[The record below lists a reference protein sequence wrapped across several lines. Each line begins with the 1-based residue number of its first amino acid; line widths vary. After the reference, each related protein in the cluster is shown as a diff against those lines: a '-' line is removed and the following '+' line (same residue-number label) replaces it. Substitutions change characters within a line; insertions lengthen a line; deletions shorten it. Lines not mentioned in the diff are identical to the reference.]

1 MKSTEEWKSLPGYSR
16 YFVSKD
22 GRVKRVRKVKSKEG
36 ELIKELILNPRN
48 INGYMAYTLVKDDK
62 SKKTVYIHQAIAEC
76 FIEKPKIKDKLIVV
90 HKDGDKGNNSSENLE
105 WRTFSNFMK
114 EQFTSG
120 RRSNKTLWE
129 KRIKKYGPM
138 GGTKPPG
145 RKVDI
150 SFGQMKRIYHLYH
163 NKGYT
168 LKRLAEKYNC
178 SASHI
183 YNLLHRYEAAEAK
196 EKEANGA

>member
-1 MKSTEEWKSLPGYSR
+1 MKSSQEWKSLPGYSR
-16 YFVSKD
+16 YFVSRD
-22 GRVKRVRKVKSKEG
+22 GKVKRVRTIKGKNGDV
-36 ELIKELILNPRN
+36 IKELVLNPRN
-48 INGYMAYTLVKDDK
+48 INGYMAYTLVRDDK
-62 SKKTVYIHQAIAEC
+62 AKKTVYIHQAIAEC
-76 FIEKPKIKDKLIVV
+76 FIEKPKSKEKLIVV
-90 HKDGDKGNNSSENLE
+90 HKDGNKGNNNSDNLE
-105 WRTFSNFMK
+105 WRTFSSFMK

-120 RRSNKTLWE
+120 RRSNKLLWE

-150 SFGQMKRIYHLYH
+150 SFGQMKRIHHLYH

-183 YNLLHRYEAAEAK
+183 YNLLHRYEAAAAREENESK
-196 EKEANGA
+196 

>member
-1 MKSTEEWKSLPGYSR
+1 MKNSEEWKSLPDYSR
-16 YFVSKD
+16 YFVSMNAK
-22 GRVKRVRKVKSKEG
+22 VKRVRKIKSKGG
-36 ELIKELILNPRN
+36 EVIKELILNPRN
-48 INGYMAYTLVKDDK
+48 INGYMAYTLVRDDK
-62 SKKTVYIHQAIAEC
+62 AKKTVYIHQAIAEC
-76 FIEKPKIKDKLIVV
+76 FIAKPNIKEKLIVV
-90 HKDGDKGNNSSENLE
+90 HKDGNKSNNNSDNLE

-120 RRSNKTLWE
+120 RRSNKELWA

-138 GGTKPPG
+138 GGLKPPG

-163 NKGYT
+163 SKGYT

-183 YNLLHRYEAAEAK
+183 FNLLHRYEAQAERE
-196 EKEANGA
+196 EK

>member
-1 MKSTEEWKSLPGYSR
+1 MKNTQEWKSLPNYSR
-16 YFVSKD
+16 YFVSQD
-22 GRVKRVRKVKSKEG
+22 GKVKRVRKIKGKNGDV
-36 ELIKELILNPRN
+36 IKELILNPRN
-48 INGYMAYTLVKDDK
+48 INGYMAYTLVRDDK
-62 SKKTVYIHQAIAEC
+62 AKKTVYIHQAIAEC
-76 FIEKPKIKDKLIVV
+76 FIEKPKSKIKLIVV
-90 HKDGDKGNNSSENLE
+90 HKDGDKGNNNFDNLE
-105 WRTFSNFMK
+105 WRTFSDFMK

-120 RRSNKTLWE
+120 RRSNKDLWA

-150 SFGQMKRIYHLYH
+150 SFGQMKRIHHLY
-163 NKGYT
+163 NSKGYT

-183 YNLLHRYEAAEAK
+183 YNLLHRYEAAEARG
-196 EKEANGA
+196 ENASE

>member
-22 GRVKRVRKVKSKEG
+22 GRVKRVRKIVSKQG
-36 ELIKELILNPRN
+36 EIIKELILNPRN
-48 INGYMAYTLVKDDK
+48 INGYMAYTLVRDDK
-62 SKKTVYIHQAIAEC
+62 AKKTVYIHQAIAEC
-76 FIEKPKIKDKLIVV
+76 FIEKPKSKDKLIVV
-90 HKDGDKGNNSSENLE
+90 HIDGNKGNNVVSNLE

-114 EQFTSG
+114 EQFTTG
-120 RRSNKTLWE
+120 RRSNKDLWN

-138 GGTKPPG
+138 GGLKPPG

-163 NKGYT
+163 TKGYT

-183 YNLLHRYEAAEAK
+183 YNLLHRYELNASK
-196 EKEANGA
+196 EEKDTD